1 MGKRILSRKINML
14 AVIAG
19 AATCAL
25 AAVST
30 APVAAQSMGSAGGSA
45 ADAAVCQRY
54 VQANERLQRIP
65 QGLLAAISLVE
76 SGRGVG
82 QNGTRVAWP
91 WTINAAGEGQYFD
104 SKEDAVAAT
113 RALIEDGLRSIDVG
127 CMQINLRYH
136 PDAFA
141 SLENAFDPAKN
152 VAYGASYLRQLHRL
166 QGSWPK
172 AVERYHSSD
181 DGRRADYRD
190 KVLTT
195 WRDDARRL
203 IMNAVLAEDTD
214 TPYHRAVKDFAAGR
228 YPEALKKYQAI
239 LKDKENDRLALLGIA
254 MTSERLG
261 RIPESEAAYD
271 QFLINEPENDAILSR
286 VLESTAAMPI
296 GDATARLELL
306 ANSGVDQPAVLAMLA
321 DLKGKM
327 GQEDSALSYMGA
339 AIQRA
344 PDIAL
349 YHLNAGVLADRL
361 NRPTQAVAYYG
372 EFIRLFELQP
382 IFIETSVDGVR
393 ARARYLRAQM

>member
-1 MGKRILSRKINML
+1 MVKHGLLSQNKGL
-14 AVIAG
+14 WALSGIAG
-19 AATCAL
+19 AVLLVFSGA
-25 AAVST
+25 S
-30 APVAAQSMGSAGGSA
+30 AQVQTGPSN
-45 ADAAVCQRY
+45 ADLAVCQRH
-54 VQANERLQRIP
+54 VQSSERAQRIP

-76 SGRGVG
+76 SGRGLG
-82 QNGTRVAWP
+82 PDGSLVAWP

-104 SKEDAVAAT
+104 TKEEAIAT
-113 RALIEDGLRSIDVG
+113 TRQLIDDGLRSIDIG

-141 SLENAFDPAKN
+141 SLEHAFDPARN

-190 KVLTT
+190 KVLAT

-228 YPEALKKYQAI
+228 YTQALSEYSSV
-239 LKDKENDRLALLGIA
+239 LKDKPTDRLALLGVA
-254 MTSERLG
+254 MTNDRLG
-261 RIPESEAAYD
+261 RKAESDQAYD
-271 QFLINEPENDAILSR
+271 QFLINEPNNPAILSR
-286 VLESTAAMPI
+286 VLEGVAILPPGEAI
-296 GDATARLELL
+296 ARLETL

-321 DLKGKM
+321 DLKSNM
-327 GQEDSALSYMGA
+327 GQTESALTYMAA
-339 AIQRA
+339 AIDRA
-344 PDIAL
+344 PDMAL
-349 YHLNAGVLADRL
+349 YHLNAGVLSDRL
-361 NRPTQAVAYYG
+361 NRPGQALGYYA

-382 IFIETSVDGVR
+382 VFVDTPVDGVR
-393 ARARYLRAQM
+393 ERARYLRARL

>member
-1 MGKRILSRKINML
+1 MGIRKLYNKINWL
-14 AVIAG
+14 GRSCGVFAFS
-19 AATCAL
+19 AL
-25 AAVST
+25 AAMASPVS
-30 APVAAQSMGSAGGSA
+30 AQSTGAA
-45 ADAAVCQRY
+45 ADALVCQRH

-76 SGRGVG
+76 SGRGMG
-82 QNGTRVAWP
+82 PGGSTVAWP

-104 SKEDAVAAT
+104 SKEEAIAAT
-113 RALIEDGLRSIDVG
+113 RQLIEDGLRSIDVG
-127 CMQINLRYH
+127 CMQVNLRYH

-141 SLENAFDPAKN
+141 SIEQAFDPARN
-152 VAYGASYLRQLHRL
+152 VAYGASFLRQLHRL

-172 AVERYHSSD
+172 AVERYHSSE
-181 DGRRADYRD
+181 DGRRAEYRE
-190 KVLTT
+190 KVIAT

-228 YPEALKKYQAI
+228 YQASLEKYQAV
-239 LKDKENDRLALLGIA
+239 LKDKPNDRLALLGIA

-261 RIPESEAAYD
+261 RMAESGVAYD
-271 QFLINEPENDAILSR
+271 QFLINEPENTAILSR
-286 VLESTAAMPI
+286 VLESTTLMAPN
-296 GDATARLELL
+296 DAITRLERL
-306 ANSGVDQPAVLAMLA
+306 ANSGVDEPAVLAMLS

-327 GQEDSALSYMGA
+327 GQTESALSYMGA

-361 NRPTQAVAYYG
+361 NRSGQALAYYV
-372 EFIRLFELQP
+372 EFIRLFEMQP
-382 IFIETSVDGVR
+382 VFIDTPVDGVR
-393 ARARYLRAQM
+393 QRARYLRARL

>member
-1 MGKRILSRKINML
+1 MGNRDLYNKNKRLSG
-14 AVIAG
+14 VAG
-19 AATCAL
+19 ALSFAIFALSDTSAT
-25 AAVST
+25 
-30 APVAAQSMGSAGGSA
+30 AQSIGSA
-45 ADAAVCQRY
+45 ADALVCQRN
-54 VQANERLQRIP
+54 VQSNERLQRIP

-82 QNGTRVAWP
+82 PGGSTVAWP

-104 SKEDAVAAT
+104 TKEEAIAAT
-113 RALIEDGLRSIDVG
+113 RQLIEDGLRSIDIG

-141 SLENAFDPAKN
+141 SIEQAFDPARN

-172 AVERYHSSD
+172 AVERYHSSE
-181 DGRRADYRD
+181 DGRRAEYRE
-190 KVLTT
+190 KVIST

-228 YPEALKKYQAI
+228 YEASLKKYQEI
-239 LKDKENDRLALLGIA
+239 LKDKADDRLALLGIA
-254 MTSERLG
+254 MASDRLG
-261 RIPESEAAYD
+261 RVAESAAAYD
-271 QFLINEPENDAILSR
+271 QFLINEPENPAILSR
-286 VLESTAAMPI
+286 VLEYTAVMTPN
-296 GDATARLELL
+296 DAIARLERL
-306 ANSGVDQPAVLAMLA
+306 ANSGVDEPSLLATLG
-321 DLKGKM
+321 DLKGKL
-327 GQEDSALSYMGA
+327 GQTESALSYMGA

-361 NRPTQAVAYYG
+361 DRPGQAVAYYG

-382 IFIETSVDGVR
+382 VFIDTSVDGVR
-393 ARARYLRAQM
+393 ERARYLRARL